1 MKQIIITAIFLVSA
15 FAFAQN
21 TGSISGNLLDI
32 ESNNEPLMFAKVSIK
47 ETGAEVLSD
56 ENGAFKFQ
64 NLEDGTY
71 TLVCSFTGYENKETE
86 TKVTSGKSTPIKL
99 ALTAST
105 ISIDDLMMAMA
116 SADKKTSSTSIN

>member
-1 MKQIIITAIFLVSA
+1 MKQFIITAIFLVSA

-47 ETGAEVLSD
+47 E
-56 ENGAFKFQ
+56 NGAFNFQ